1 MKKIIYLSFLFLFY
15 TSLSLSQTFSNST
28 VSAAGSWN
36 GTLTKTVTVSGISN
50 LNGGIFE
57 LAQVNLHL
65 GDDAN
70 TRNYNTYRITLTKG
84 TTSIDL
90 VAVGGLPNS
99 TVKQINT
106 KFRYNSYLRRLFE
119 HGGTAEPFGVGY
131 YRSQDNFTAFNGIDP
146 NGTWTVTITETP
158 SEQVKLRLLFSQTGL
173 LLPTSGFKLQF
184 EQSSEAPRVSI

>member
-70 TRNYNTYRITLTKG
+70 TRNYNTYRI
-84 TTSIDL
+84 S
-90 VAVGGLPNS
+90 
-99 TVKQINT
+99 
-106 KFRYNSYLRRLFE
+106 
-119 HGGTAEPFGVGY
+119 
-131 YRSQDNFTAFNGIDP
+131 
-146 NGTWTVTITETP
+146 
-158 SEQVKLRLLFSQTGL
+158 
-173 LLPTSGFKLQF
+173 
-184 EQSSEAPRVSI
+184 